1 MQSQIRLGRLE
12 FIAIFFLHFIVA
24 MFLVAL
30 GSVIPFELSAAGWKA
45 VLIAILFGFITL
57 MEIGRIF
64 FARFVEK
71 KGLQYS
77 LHVYLLGISLVTG
90 GSAVLALNKI
100 QGQFI
105 ILVSIFAASFGTAIT
120 TTVMDGLLA
129 KNSQNQDSQLSTSLQ
144 AGRLSGFALGGITIA
159 VLYGNSGSQLIFF
172 VITVILI
179 GVGVLG
185 SFSVVKI
192 ANKYKQALPASSE
205 PERPSSFLLIP
216 HLDPAI
222 RRELLIFLL
231 FYSFFGIGFFAQDSI
246 LEVFGREKLSFGRTE
261 VGRLTGV
268 WGTAT
273 LLGVLVSGYFLHKYS
288 DKIIISISSCV
299 AAVGIFL
306 VSLASSLDELTP
318 FTIVAIGVFLLGIGG
333 GAVSTP
339 AITRLV
345 HYSKRSPIPLTIM
358 GLFGIASA
366 LIRSGSSFMAA
377 LVISLFNFETLFVF
391 EAGCLIAALMLFLLL
406 PTKDENGERES
417 ALNIERNSSPIPKD

>member
-1 MQSQIRLGRLE
+1 
-12 FIAIFFLHFIVA
+12 
-24 MFLVAL
+24 
-30 GSVIPFELSAAGWKA
+30 
-45 VLIAILFGFITL
+45 
-57 MEIGRIF
+57 
-64 FARFVEK
+64 
-71 KGLQYS
+71 
-77 LHVYLLGISLVTG
+77 
-90 GSAVLALNKI
+90 
-100 QGQFI
+100 
-105 ILVSIFAASFGTAIT
+105 
-120 TTVMDGLLA
+120 MDGLLA

-179 GVGVLG
+179 GVGLLG
-185 SFSVVKI
+185 SLSVVKI
-192 ANKYKQALPASSE
+192 ANKYKQAFPVASSS
-205 PERPSSFLLIP
+205 PRSSPATRTSLLLP

-231 FYSFFGIGFFAQDSI
+231 FYAFFGIGFFAQDSI
-246 LEVFGREKLSFGRTE
+246 LEVFGREKLNFGRTE

-273 LLGVLVSGYFLHKYS
+273 LLGVLVSGYLLHKYS
-288 DKIIISISSCV
+288 DKLIISISSCV
-299 AAVGIFL
+299 AATGIFL
-306 VSLASSLDELTP
+306 VSLASSLDEFTP
-318 FTIVAIGVFLLGIGG
+318 FAIVAMGVFLLGIGG

-377 LVISLFNFETLFVF
+377 LVISLFSFETLFVF
-391 EAGCLIAALMLFLLL
+391 EAGCLITSLLLFLLL
-406 PTKDENGERES
+406 PSKDESEERQHDY
-417 ALNIERNSSPIPKD
+417 ANL

>member
-1 MQSQIRLGRLE
+1 MQSQIQSQMQSQICLGRLE
-12 FIAIFFLHFIVA
+12 FAAVFFLHFIVA

-30 GSVIPFELSAAGWKA
+30 GSVVPFELSAAGWKA
-45 VLIAILFGFITL
+45 ALIAILFGFITL
-57 MEIGRIF
+57 MELGRII
-64 FARFVEK
+64 FARVVEK

-90 GSAVLALNKI
+90 GSAVLALNEI
-100 QGQFI
+100 QGQFF
-105 ILVSIFAASFGTAIT
+105 ILISIFAASFGTAIT

-144 AGRLSGFALGGITIA
+144 AGRLSGFALGGIGIA

-179 GVGVLG
+179 GVGLLG
-185 SFSVVKI
+185 SLSVVKI
-192 ANKYKQALPASSE
+192 ANKYKQALPGASE
-205 PERPSSFLLIP
+205 PEEPSSFLMLP

-222 RRELLIFLL
+222 KRELLIFLL

-273 LLGVLVSGYFLHKYS
+273 LLGVLVSGYLLHKYS
-288 DKIIISISSCV
+288 DKLIISISSCV
-299 AAVGIFL
+299 AAAGIFL
-306 VSLASSLDELTP
+306 VSLATSLDELTP
-318 FTIVAIGVFLLGIGG
+318 FAIVAIGVFLLGIGG

-377 LVISLFNFETLFVF
+377 LVISLFSFETLFVF
-391 EAGCLIAALMLFLLL
+391 EAGCLIVALMLFLLL
-406 PTKDENGERES
+406 PAKDEN
-417 ALNIERNSSPIPKD
+417 SSPTAKI